1 MKSMLGFATI
11 VLAACGGD
19 GGGGGRTSE
28 FITTWVYG
36 PGATNMYTCDNGEMG
51 SMPVAAGIEWRF
63 EAGTDSD
70 LIVPVDPSDTS
81 GCGPLKLDVSG
92 SVAKVV
98 AGAGCTYTN
107 ANGVMIMTSFT
118 KGEATLSADG
128 NSLLEDVGL
137 MVKLSMG
144 TMMVNCT
151 EMSTATSNRKM

>member
-11 VLAACGGD
+11 MLAACGGD
-19 GGGGGRTSE
+19 GGGGRTSE
-28 FITTWVYG
+28 FITTWVYA
-36 PGATNMYTCDNGEMG
+36 PGATNMYMCDNGEMG
-51 SMPVAAGIEWRF
+51 SQPVAAGVEWKF

-70 LIVPVDPSDTS
+70 LIVPADPSDTS
-81 GCGPLKLDVSG
+81 GCGPLKLNVSG

-98 AGAGCTYTN
+98 SGAGCTYTN

-144 TMMVNCT
+144 TTTINCT
-151 EMSTATSNRKM
+151 ETSMATSNRKM